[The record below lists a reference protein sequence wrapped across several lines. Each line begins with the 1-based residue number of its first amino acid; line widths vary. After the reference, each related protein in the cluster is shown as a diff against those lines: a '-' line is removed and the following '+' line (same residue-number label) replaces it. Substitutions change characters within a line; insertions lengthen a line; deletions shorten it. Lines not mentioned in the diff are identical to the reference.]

1 MPTLVSECA
10 RIERELWTDE
20 DFLAWLQPGVHADL
34 ISGEKA
40 MHSPV
45 SLRHARCLNAID
57 LRIRQWMATGGGGE
71 LFREVV
77 AVRLSTR
84 NVFLPDLAW
93 FTDEQVPMLLPSHAP
108 LAPKWVCE
116 ALSPRTADRDIGL
129 KFAAYEEHGVDE
141 YWIVDPETGAHRF
154 YAREGELLVEFPPD
168 TDGRVHS
175 RVMAG
180 FHMRMAELDAAAAG
194 GV

>member
-10 RIERELWTDE
+10 QVERELWTDE
-20 DFLAWLQPGVHADL
+20 DFLAWLRPGVHADL
-34 ISGEKA
+34 LGGEKA

-45 SLRHARCLNAID
+45 NLRHADLLNVLD
-57 LRIRQWMATGGGGE
+57 HQIRLWMAAGGGGR
-71 LFREVV
+71 LYREVV

-93 FTDEQVPMLLPSHAP
+93 FSGEQVPRLQPTHAP

-116 ALSPRTADRDIGL
+116 ALSPRTADRDTGP
-129 KFAAYEEHGVDE
+129 KFASYEEHGVDE
-141 YWIVDPETGAHRF
+141 YWILDPETQAHRF

-168 TDGRVHS
+168 PEGCIRS
-175 RVMAG
+175 RVLAG
-180 FHMRMAELDAAAAG
+180 FKLRLADLNPATPTA
-194 GV
+194 